1 MPSPN
6 AKKNRAKPPGRRSA
20 DWSPAAR
27 TIATLLLLWH
37 LVAVVAAPWAG
48 PPPSELAQKVIPV
61 FRPYLGAMYLD
72 HGYRFFGPDPPQGS
86 NLVSYKLTMPAGSEQ
101 AVIKGTFPDRRLHK
115 PRMAYHRHFMIT
127 SQVIEWAV
135 PPEDDIVPADP
146 PPAFFAEAPA
156 EDVKQYHGARKDYEQ
171 RLDQTA
177 PAMQSIAEHLLHTHG
192 AESVELT
199 LELHRVP
206 ARQSV
211 IEGMQLTDKSLY
223 RQRYLGRLDSGGAWQ
238 WSEEIFGKRKRD

>member
-1 MPSPN
+1 MSSPD
-6 AKKNRAKPPGRRSA
+6 AKKTPAETPERRPA
-20 DWSPAAR
+20 GWSSAAR

-101 AVIKGTFPDRRLHK
+101 AVIEGTFPDRRLHK

-135 PPEDDIVPADP
+135 PPEDDIVPA
-146 PPAFFAEAPA
+146 EAPA
-156 EDVKQYHGARKDYEQ
+156 EDVKQYHGARKDYLR

-223 RQRYLGRLDSGGAWQ
+223 RQRHLGRLDSGGAWQ
-238 WSEEIFGKRKRD
+238 WSEEILGKRKRD